1 MKILFVCTGNTCRS
15 PLMQA
20 MFEEYVNEK
29 GVEFEIDSAG
39 LSCGYGENP
48 SRHTTAIIEKRGLF
62 FTHTSQPVNTQ
73 LLESCDIIIT
83 ATDAHKQAI
92 IPYGFKD
99 KLFSFKDICGE
110 ELQDPYGMDM
120 SAYEKVEKTI
130 EDNLEKLHI
139 FIISLD
145 KK

>member
-39 LSCGYGENP
+39 ISCDYGEDP
-48 SRHTTAIIEKRGLF
+48 SRHTLAIIEKRGLF
-62 FTHTSQPVNTQ
+62 FTHTSQPINAQ
-73 LLESCDIIIT
+73 LLEGCDIIIT
-83 ATDAHKQAI
+83 ATDVHKHMLEQFGI
-92 IPYGFKD
+92 KD

-120 SAYEKVEKTI
+120 AAYEKLEKII
-130 EDNLEKLHI
+130 ENNLEKLYKYI
-139 FIISLD
+139 ADFD